1 MVFKVKRLRNLVVSA
16 AVISALLVSSN
27 QVATALGPIKLDV
40 KSVDTPAFLVQG
52 DNGQRGAALAQLS
65 DGRLLIGGGKNGF
78 TLFLYEIASNTQ
90 TLLGQ
95 VASAAER
102 LNDSRFAVTD
112 IAVLSEVNND
122 FSLLISYPRYDR
134 VKKCVSVVMYQYQLN
149 LVASPTLTKGKLWFA
164 SKPCVPVNE
173 VQHAAGRIEVINKTS
188 AYLTVGDLGFTKIA
202 NRSARGDLGSVFKVS
217 AGSATKS
224 KVERI
229 SQGHRNQQGILL
241 IGNDLY
247 VSEHGPRGGDE
258 LNLISKG
265 KDYGWPAV
273 TYGEPYSSGDY
284 VRPRTTGSHEGF
296 TKPLY
301 NWVPSVAPTELIQ
314 LPTGNSWGQWAGQL
328 VMGTLR
334 EESLIFIQLRSRASV
349 GEVIKVDVNERI
361 RDLEMGKNNQIIA
374 TTDTGQLLFISMA
387 K

>member
-1 MVFKVKRLRNLVVSA
+1 MVFKIKQLRNLFVSA
-16 AVISALLVSSN
+16 GVISALLVSSN
-27 QVATALGPIKLDV
+27 QAATALGQIKLDV

-78 TLFLYEIASNTQ
+78 TLFLYEAASNTQ

-95 VASAAER
+95 VASASER

-112 IAVLSEVNND
+112 IAVLSEANND
-122 FSLLISYPRYDR
+122 ISLLISYPQYQRGKR
-134 VKKCVSVVMYQYQLN
+134 CVSVVLNQYQLN
-149 LVASPTLTKGKLWFA
+149 LGTSPTLAKGKLWFA
-164 SKPCVPVNE
+164 SKPCVPVNA
-173 VQHAAGRIEVINKTS
+173 VQHAAGRIQVIDKTS
-188 AYLTVGDLGFTKIA
+188 AYLTVGDLGFTRIA
-202 NRSARGDLGSVFKVS
+202 NRSVRGDLGSVFKVS

-229 SQGHRNQQGILL
+229 SQGHRNQQGIVL
-241 IGNDLY
+241 IGKDLY

-258 LNLISKG
+258 LNLITKG

-314 LPTGNSWGQWAGQL
+314 LPTGTSWGQWAGQL
-328 VMGTLR
+328 VIGTLR

>member
-1 MVFKVKRLRNLVVSA
+1 MVFQVKGMGKL
-16 AVISALLVSSN
+16 VISAGLIGALLVPSN
-27 QVATALGPIKLDV
+27 QTAAALGQIKLDV
-40 KSVDTPAFLVQG
+40 RSVDTPAFLVQG

-78 TLFLYEIASNTQ
+78 TLFLYDAVSNTQ

-95 VASAAER
+95 VAGASER

-112 IAVLSEVNND
+112 IAVLSEANND
-122 FSLLISYPRYDR
+122 ISLLISYPQYQRSKR
-134 VKKCVSVVMYQYQLN
+134 CVSVVMNQYQLN
-149 LVASPTLTKGKLWFA
+149 LGTSPTRTKGKLWFA
-164 SKPCVPVNE
+164 SKPCVPVSA
-173 VQHAAGRIEVINKTS
+173 VQHAAGRIQVIDKTS
-188 AYLTVGDLGFTKIA
+188 AYLTVGDLGFTRIA

-229 SQGHRNQQGILL
+229 SQGHRNQQGIVLV
-241 IGNDLY
+241 GNDLY

-265 KDYGWPAV
+265 RDYGWPAV

-314 LPTGNSWGQWAGQL
+314 LPTGNSWGPWAGQL

>member
-1 MVFKVKRLRNLVVSA
+1 V
-16 AVISALLVSSN
+16 
-27 QVATALGPIKLDV
+27 
-40 KSVDTPAFLVQG
+40 
-52 DNGQRGAALAQLS
+52 
-65 DGRLLIGGGKNGF
+65 
-78 TLFLYEIASNTQ
+78 
-90 TLLGQ
+90 
-95 VASAAER
+95 
-102 LNDSRFAVTD
+102 
-112 IAVLSEVNND
+112 
-122 FSLLISYPRYDR
+122 
-134 VKKCVSVVMYQYQLN
+134 
-149 LVASPTLTKGKLWFA
+149 
-164 SKPCVPVNE
+164 
-173 VQHAAGRIEVINKTS
+173 
-188 AYLTVGDLGFTKIA
+188 
-202 NRSARGDLGSVFKVS
+202 RGDLGSVFKVS
-217 AGSATKS
+217 AGTGTKS

-229 SQGHRNQQGILL
+229 SQGHRNQQGVVL

-314 LPTGNSWGQWAGQL
+314 LPSGNTWGGWAEQL

-334 EESLIFIQLRSRASV
+334 EQSLIFIQLKTRSSV
-349 GEVIKVDVNERI
+349 GEVVKVDVGERI
-361 RDLEMGKNNQIIA
+361 RDLEMGRNNQIIA
-374 TTDTGQLLFISMA
+374 TTDAGQLLFISMA

>member
-27 QVATALGPIKLDV
+27 QATALGPIKLDV

-78 TLFLYEIASNTQ
+78 TLFLYEAASNTQ

-95 VASAAER
+95 VASASER

-112 IAVLSEVNND
+112 IAVLSEANND
-122 FSLLISYPRYDR
+122 ISLLISYPQYDR
-134 VKKCVSVVMYQYQLN
+134 VKRCVSVVMYQYQLN
-149 LVASPTLTKGKLWFA
+149 LAASPALTKGKLWFA
-164 SKPCVPVNE
+164 SKPCVPVNA
-173 VQHAAGRIEVINKTS
+173 VQHAAGRIEVISKTS
-188 AYLTVGDLGFTKIA
+188 AYLTVGDLGFTRIA

-229 SQGHRNQQGILL
+229 SQGHRNQQGIVLV
-241 IGNDLY
+241 GNDLY

-265 KDYGWPAV
+265 RDYGWPAV

-314 LPTGNSWGQWAGQL
+314 LPTGNSWGPWAGQL

>member
-1 MVFKVKRLRNLVVSA
+1 MDLKVKRVRNLFISTA
-16 AVISALLVSSN
+16 LIGALVINSN
-27 QVATALGPIKLDV
+27 LATAALAQIKLDI
-40 KSVDTPAFLVQG
+40 KSVDTPDFLV
-52 DNGQRGAALAQLS
+52 DASNGQRGAALAQLS
-65 DGRLLIGGGKNGF
+65 DGRLLLGGGKSGF
-78 TLFLYEIASNTQ
+78 TLYLYEVTGNRQ

-95 VASAAER
+95 VASSAER

-112 IAVLSEVNND
+112 IAVLDEVGNEI
-122 FSLLISYPRYDR
+122 SLLISYPQYQRA
-134 VKKCVSVVMYQYQLN
+134 KNCVSVVMYQYQLN
-149 LVASPTLTKGKLWFA
+149 LATSPTLTKGKLWFA
-164 SKPCVPVNE
+164 SKPCVPVNA
-173 VQHAAGRIEVINKTS
+173 VQHAAGRIAVINKSS
-188 AYLTVGDLGFTKIA
+188 AYLTVGDLGFTKIG
-202 NRSARGDLGSVFKVS
+202 NRSVRGDLGSVFKVS
-217 AGSATKS
+217 AGTATKS

-229 SQGHRNQQGILL
+229 SQGHRNQQGVVL

-258 LNLISKG
+258 LNLIAKG

-314 LPTGNSWGQWAGQL
+314 LPSGSSWGGWAEQL

-334 EESLIFIQLRSRASV
+334 EQSLIFIQMKTRSSV
-349 GEVIKVDVNERI
+349 GEVVKVDVGERI
-361 RDLEMGKNNQIIA
+361 RDLEMGSNNQIIA